1 MMQLSEAHL
10 GSGGLSAVG
19 AEETCLA
26 MLRGPPPG
34 SGAGRGSPH
43 TLVSPTLRAGAAQG
57 GFRELPKGQEVRVAN
72 KITARGEPKKK
83 R

>member
-10 GSGGLSAVG
+10 GSGGVSAVG
-19 AEETCLA
+19 AEETCLVT
-26 MLRGPPPG
+26 LRGPPPG

-57 GFRELPKGQEVRVAN
+57 GFRELPKGQEV
-72 KITARGEPKKK
+72 
-83 R
+83 